1 MFELL
6 LFLYLFPVVMLVTLL
21 LKLVIWL
28 IRKACKL
35 VLWIVRTFFVLLGK
49 GMILAFAFIMADKPF
64 NRPPD
69 R

>member
-6 LFLYLFPVVMLVTLL
+6 LFLYLFPIVVLVTLL

-28 IRKACKL
+28 IKKACKL
-35 VLWIVRTFFVLLGK
+35 ALGIVRTFFVLVGK
-49 GMILAFAFIMADKPF
+49 GMMLAFAFIIADKPF
-64 NRPPD
+64 KRPPD

>member
-6 LFLYLFPVVMLVTLL
+6 LFLYLFPIVVLVMLL

-28 IRKACKL
+28 IKKACKL
-35 VLWIVRTFFVLLGK
+35 ALWIVRTFFVLMGK
-49 GMILAFAFIMADKPF
+49 GLMLAFALIMADKSF